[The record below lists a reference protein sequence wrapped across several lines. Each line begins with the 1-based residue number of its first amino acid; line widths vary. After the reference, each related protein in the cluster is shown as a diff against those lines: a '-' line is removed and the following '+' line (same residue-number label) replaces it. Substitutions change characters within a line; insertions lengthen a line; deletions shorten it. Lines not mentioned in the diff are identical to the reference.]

1 MAAMFYILTSNL
13 SVLVSLHILINTYS
27 SFYYGSPRRGGC
39 EVVFCYFDMHFCN
52 D

>member
-1 MAAMFYILTSNL
+1 MAAMFYIVTSNL
-13 SVLVSLHILINTYS
+13 SILGPLHILINTY

-39 EVVFCYFDMHFCN
+39 EVVFCYFDTHFSN